1 MASYQ
6 RHLALRTAFS
16 ALESEAQ
23 TEFTTRLIKGK
34 EMKCWRILKEK
45 KNLDLRNK
53 DGLYLPAGFALKS
66 QGSPCARLV
75 LDPSGNLNGA
85 LLKAPNLEEKTSSV
99 LCRIQGMPVLLSADI
114 HEASTHLSLFLIHT
128 SP

>member
-1 MASYQ
+1 M
-6 RHLALRTAFS
+6 
-16 ALESEAQ
+16 LEN
-23 TEFTTRLIKGK
+23 FKR
-34 EMKCWRILKEK
+34 K

-99 LCRIQGMPVLLSADI
+99 LRRIQGMPVLLSADI
-114 HEASTHLSLFLIHT
+114 HEASTHLSLFLIDYDHKT
-128 SP
+128 QQLTAQATEHSKLVTI